1 MNHYCYNEI
10 KNGHEEKFEVE
21 IKPEMLDEFANITKD
36 TNPLHIDSVFAK
48 SKGYKER
55 ICYGMLTAS
64 FISTLAGVY
73 IPGEN
78 SLIHSVEVKFVKP
91 VYVGDKLTIIGTVI
105 DKNDLFSCITLK
117 ITILNQKNEKVLRG
131 KMQIGVLE

>member
-1 MNHYCYNEI
+1 
-10 KNGHEEKFEVE
+10 
-21 IKPEMLDEFANITKD
+21 
-36 TNPLHIDSVFAK
+36 
-48 SKGYKER
+48 
-55 ICYGMLTAS
+55 MLTAS